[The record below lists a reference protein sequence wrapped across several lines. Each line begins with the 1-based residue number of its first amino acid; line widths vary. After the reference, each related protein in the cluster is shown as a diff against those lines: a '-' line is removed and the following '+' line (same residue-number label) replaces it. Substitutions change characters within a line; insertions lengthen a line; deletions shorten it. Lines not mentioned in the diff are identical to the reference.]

1 MRCKTVAQ
9 WLSEYVDGVLAADQ
23 VIELKQHLADCAS
36 CRQSLADLRQTL
48 ALVQELEEVAPPA
61 DLLQRIHTQI
71 EAEATPVPGKADGRG
86 FWCVLNTPVVRFAA
100 AASLLALVSV
110 HALRHRGTGS
120 EIVAPARPAVLP
132 APGPS
137 AVAPTVEPAV
147 ELIALEDAPSADE
160 IDLPLVELEES
171 RPDVA
176 AKSKRSAPV
185 AASLPSAKTIAPRR
199 RKASAESDGAIWGGT
214 ADVSTEKAM
223 DTSRE
228 ISPALS
234 AAPAAPGA
242 FSSRAV
248 PIEGRA
254 DMEEEVVA
262 ERASRMML
270 DDVAKEDQALRV
282 ETITVASTD
291 LAAVRQLVARFAQG
305 QKLGRSAGK
314 SRAAASEL
322 PDTKLKGAV
331 RGGAVVHASVPA
343 ASYEELVAALE
354 ALEQKPADEAP
365 QTVVT
370 VIVTIVQP

>member
-23 VIELKQHLADCAS
+23 VIELEQHLADCAS

-71 EAEATPVPGKADGRG
+71 EAEATPVPAKADGRG

-137 AVAPTVEPAV
+137 AVAPTVE
-147 ELIALEDAPSADE
+147 LISLEDAPSADE
-160 IDLPLVELEES
+160 AELPLGELEES

-176 AKSKRSAPV
+176 AESKRSVPV
-185 AASLPSAKTIAPRR
+185 AASLPPGKTIAPRR
-199 RKASAESDGAIWGGT
+199 RKASAEADGAIWGGA
-214 ADVSTEKAM
+214 ADASTEKAM

-291 LAAVRQLVARFAQG
+291 LAAVRQLVARFTQE
-305 QKLGRSAGK
+305 QKVGRSADK

-354 ALEQKPADEAP
+354 ALEQPSTDEAP